1 MSRPAPRRQSRTN
14 TPRPRKIAGR
24 DAGPL
29 EPDVGVESA
38 PVEPAAPGGPPKP
51 PRTPKPPVARTPE
64 PESGD
69 GPSLLD
75 SETTSRVLLALV
87 GGFVVLLVLQ
97 GVWFY
102 LHQQENDDRAA
113 TAAAASD
120 SNDEQTDEEDSYEPL
135 TVPSGR
141 PVVLNEVAVQEGVEA
156 AAAAAQIM
164 FARDFKSYD
173 DGVDNAVT
181 LMTDDFAQ
189 QYRATTNDVRREF
202 INNKTQVQIRVVAQS
217 VVRATDTEL
226 EALVF
231 LNMFTIKGVGD
242 DASTTYTPYRA
253 VLKMVHTDT
262 GWLVDG
268 VDTK

>member
-24 DAGPL
+24 DAGSL
-29 EPDVGVESA
+29 EPDAAAESA
-38 PVEPAAPGGPPKP
+38 PVGPAAPAGPPKP
-51 PRTPKPPVARTPE
+51 PKPPVARTPE
-64 PESGD
+64 PQDGD

-75 SETTSRVLLALV
+75 SETASRVLLVLV
-87 GGFVVLLVLQ
+87 GVFVVLLVLQ

-102 LHQQENDDRAA
+102 VHQQENDDRAA
-113 TAAAASD
+113 TAAAASRSD
-120 SNDEQTDEEDSYEPL
+120 DDKNDDDSYVPL

-156 AAAAAQIM
+156 AAGAAQIM

-189 QYRATTNDVRREF
+189 QYRATTDDVRREF

>member
-29 EPDVGVESA
+29 EPDAAVESA
-38 PVEPAAPGGPPKP
+38 PVEPAAPVVPPKP
-51 PRTPKPPVARTPE
+51 PKSPKPPVAKKPE
-64 PESGD
+64 PEDSD
-69 GPSLLD
+69 GSSLLD
-75 SETTSRVLLALV
+75 SDAMSRVLLVLV
-87 GGFVVLLVLQ
+87 GVFVVLLVLQ

-102 LHQQENDDRAA
+102 VHQQTNDDRAA
-113 TAAAASD
+113 TASRSESD
-120 SNDEQTDEEDSYEPL
+120 SEKHSDDDSYVPL

-141 PVVLNEVAVQEGVEA
+141 PVVLNEVAVQEGVDA
-156 AAAAAQIM
+156 AAGAAQIM

-189 QYRATTNDVRREF
+189 QYRATTDDVRREF

-231 LNMFTIKGVGD
+231 LNMFTIKGVGA